1 MVALDD
7 IAEAGRRQIEQ
18 AHRMR
23 LEGLVRDIRKALEG
37 PSSAT
42 EKVALLKELLAV
54 QGYRVR

>member
-1 MVALDD
+1 
-7 IAEAGRRQIEQ
+7 
-18 AHRMR
+18 MR